1 MFSSIAIAAS
11 TASQGST
18 ATTSSS
24 SPSPT
29 PFTKVANAVSN
40 TFLIGATAAAGAAL
54 GRYFILTK
62 EAEKERE
69 ILEKDVVPSLNSS
82 ATNTKSP
89 EVVVVPTLSTKEL
102 SLTLSIAST
111 GELQGKEPLR
121 LLCYFVLF
129 KKKILLCPVLLNY
142 QGTKYSLSLSLS
154 FQQMIEKTW

>member
-1 MFSSIAIAAS
+1 MFSTIAIAAS

-69 ILEKDVVPSLNSS
+69 ILQKDVVPSLNSG
-82 ATNTKSP
+82 TPNTKSP
-89 EVVVVPTLSTKEL
+89 EVAVVPTLSTKEL
-102 SLTLSIAST
+102 SLTLSIAPT
-111 GELQGKEPLR
+111 EEFQGKVPLP
-121 LLCYFVLF
+121 LFCLFACLFVF
-129 KKKILLCPVLLNY
+129 
-142 QGTKYSLSLSLS
+142 
-154 FQQMIEKTW
+154 